1 MKEKWILYK
10 VKKKQKEAIN
20 KGVYSLFNSKF
31 AKEKT
36 FSKSATI
43 DGMEYFSDL
52 FEEWDK
58 VGGVVPQELG
68 EYVESLLYSDVRL
81 GIHRSPLLSFPDYS
95 ETLQDVFKIG
105 LYNNGDVSSGMYNA
119 RPEPDKTISFF
130 DNMLNFM
137 IMLKSSYKGS
147 TGSLLVG
154 IPKELFNDD
163 GTMKKARFYDIYDI
177 VNNIPTIK
185 KEYIL
190 GYLCATNGKFALH
203 TKEEVLKNEKNTNFG

>member
-20 KGVYSLFNSKF
+20 KGHYSLFNSKF

-36 FSKSATI
+36 FSKSASI
-43 DGMEYFSDL
+43 DGMEYFFEL
-52 FEEWDK
+52 FEEWDN

-68 EYVESLLYSDVRL
+68 EYVESLLYGDLRL
-81 GIHRSPLLSFPDYS
+81 GIHRSPLLSFPEYS

-105 LYNNGDVSSGMYNA
+105 LYNNGDVSSGMYNSK
-119 RPEPDKTISFF
+119 PEPDKTISFF

-154 IPKELFNDD
+154 IPKEFFNDD
-163 GTMKKARFYDIYDI
+163 GTMKTDKFYDIYDI

-185 KEYIL
+185 KEYII
-190 GYLCATNGKFALH
+190 GYLCATNGKFDLH
-203 TKEEVLKNEKNTNFG
+203 TKEEVLRNEKNTNIS